1 MEMLPNL
8 MKNHKKYLF
17 LFFSTFTAFFLP
29 LSGSAFAACGDNIT
43 GGAGTLGDPYQI
55 DDANE
60 LNAVSNCLG
69 SDYSGVYFQVTSNI
83 DLDVSPYNTGS
94 DSFIYPDKFQET
106 QEAYLQRIGDKDE
119 EGSLTHDGFFHKNS
133 KDGGRLHSNWL
144 SMMYPRLFL
153 ARNLLR
159 QDGMIFV
166 SIGVN
171 GKITS
176 LRTPL
181 SGFLEDIP
189 AKVGGRS
196 AKKPKRAAQ

>member
-1 MEMLPNL
+1 

-94 DSFIYPDKFQET
+94 GWTP
-106 QEAYLQRIGDKDE
+106 IGTGTGTTTRFYGTFDGNDMTISNLYISNSAVTYQGLF
-119 EGSLTHDGFFHKNS
+119 GSSVGTISDLG
-133 KDGGRLHSNWL
+133 
-144 SMMYPRLFL
+144 
-153 ARNLLR
+153 
-159 QDGMIFV
+159 
-166 SIGVN
+166 
-171 GKITS
+171 
-176 LRTPL
+176 
-181 SGFLEDIP
+181 LEDIDITVNGT
-189 AKVGGRS
+189 AHICIRRWIS
-196 AKKPKRAAQ
+196 R